1 MGLSYNVPEE
11 IKANHKYMRVSDG
24 IIVVEMSPVIFPA
37 NEMSVF
43 VWVCGLLIS
52 CLKEEVLV
60 GGVCMETPYE
70 SHGHTHF

>member
-1 MGLSYNVPEE
+1 
-11 IKANHKYMRVSDG
+11 MRVSNG

-43 VWVCGLLIS
+43 VWVS